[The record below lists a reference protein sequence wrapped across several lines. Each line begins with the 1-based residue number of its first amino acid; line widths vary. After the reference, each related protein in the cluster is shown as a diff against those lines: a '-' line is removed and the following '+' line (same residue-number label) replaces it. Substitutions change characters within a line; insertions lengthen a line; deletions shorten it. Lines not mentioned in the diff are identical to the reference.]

1 MKMKQKM
8 NKMTVTVD
16 EGDEKGEIQDSFCS
30 LIGKGEYKEGD
41 RTSFSGGVTLKGKES
56 YSFNRIGV
64 GISALIKDEDDI
76 EKIEVIV
83 NKLLEREAR
92 EYIAGKKGKT
102 IKLEDVSKIT
112 EPLNGMESRSL
123 YFSCGATIPMGNYQ
137 ARKFDVSLNV
147 YIDDKKDFS
156 EVFETIKEEVTK
168 GYIQQR
174 KLLLKAKNE

>member
-1 MKMKQKM
+1 MKQKM
-8 NKMTVTVD
+8 NKMTITVD
-16 EGDEKGEIQDSFCS
+16 GGDEKKEIQNSFCD

-64 GISALIKDEDDI
+64 GISALIKNEKDIKKVED
-76 EKIEVIV
+76 VV
-83 NKLLEREAR
+83 NGLLEREAR

-102 IKLEDVSKIT
+102 VKLEDVSEIIKPI
-112 EPLNGMESRSL
+112 NGMESRSL

-147 YIDDKKDFS
+147 YIDDKEDFS
-156 EVFETIKEEVTK
+156 EVFEKIKEKVTE
-168 GYIQQR
+168 GYVQQR